1 MMPIQIWLPT
11 VQGGI
16 ARLELRRDM
25 LRMFRAWRGEDLM
38 WTIPDWKGPR
48 TWSHGSTRIGW
59 VVGEFY
65 ECVDIMHVGNN
76 GAIVGSRAAAF
87 PNKSVDGLLAAWLKR
102 GSLGIST
109 FQPDKRRY

>member
-25 LRMFRAWRGEDLM
+25 PRMFRAWRGEDLM

-48 TWSHGSTRIGW
+48 TWSHGSTRIGC

-65 ECVDIMHVGNN
+65 ECVDIMHV
-76 GAIVGSRAAAF
+76 AITEPSWARELLPVQTSRSMDF
-87 PNKSVDGLLAAWLKR
+87 WLL
-102 GSLGIST
+102 G
-109 FQPDKRRY
+109 